1 MREAGN
7 EFGARL
13 DYVTTRLLAR
23 PLTEQERAIAK
34 RTFDGFVGLY
44 ADDVKGARD
53 LLGVGDSPFDA
64 ALPIA
69 ESAAWTMLASQLMN
83 LDEVLNK

>member
-1 MREAGN
+1 MRVFISVDMEGISGLEKIEECFLGMPAYDKGRQIMAG
-7 EFGARL
+7 
-13 DYVTTRLLAR
+13 
-23 PLTEQERAIAK
+23 
-34 RTFDGFVGLY
+34 
-44 ADDVKGARD
+44 DVNAARD
-53 LLGVGDSPFDA
+53 LIGVGDSPFDA